1 MWVFSNHRLFFLGF
15 TLWKRSFVK
24 AFFKAKSMHFLN
36 SLKELEKFRLND
48 DDVFL
53 IWGKRLEE
61 EDLKTQIAKQNTN
74 LKPKICFVEDGFIR
88 SVSLGSDLTRPFS
101 LVVDSKGLYIDASK
115 PSDLEEILQNHN
127 FDEEL
132 LKRAKSL
139 IDKLKLYKISKY
151 NTLKHDN
158 LHFKAKTGQ
167 KIILIPAQVEDDA
180 SMLLGGGGL
189 DTLQFIQKV
198 REENPDAHLVFK
210 PHPDVLSGNR
220 KGLKDE
226 KIILQICDEMLR
238 HSSIH
243 SAIEAS
249 DEVHT
254 ITSTAGFDAL
264 LRRKKVVVYGT
275 PFYAGWGLSED
286 RVEIKRRSRKLSLE
300 ELVAGVLIL
309 YPLYLHPKTKNLCE
323 VETSLDIITQ
333 MQRAYFSK
341 FYIKWGVD
349 SRNYALRK
357 LRRTWETMRGF
368 KK

>member
-115 PSDLEEILQNHN
+115 PSDLEEILQNHI

-167 KIILIPAQVEDDA
+167 KTILIPAQVEDDA

-189 DTLQFIQKV
+189 
-198 REENPDAHLVFK
+198 
-210 PHPDVLSGNR
+210 
-220 KGLKDE
+220 
-226 KIILQICDEMLR
+226 
-238 HSSIH
+238 
-243 SAIEAS
+243 
-249 DEVHT
+249 
-254 ITSTAGFDAL
+254 
-264 LRRKKVVVYGT
+264 
-275 PFYAGWGLSED
+275 
-286 RVEIKRRSRKLSLE
+286 
-300 ELVAGVLIL
+300 
-309 YPLYLHPKTKNLCE
+309 
-323 VETSLDIITQ
+323 
-333 MQRAYFSK
+333 
-341 FYIKWGVD
+341 
-349 SRNYALRK
+349 
-357 LRRTWETMRGF
+357 
-368 KK
+368 

>member
-1 MWVFSNHRLFFLGF
+1 ML
-15 TLWKRSFVK
+15 
-24 AFFKAKSMHFLN
+24 
-36 SLKELEKFRLND
+36 
-48 DDVFL
+48 
-53 IWGKRLEE
+53 
-61 EDLKTQIAKQNTN
+61 QNQDN
-74 LKPKICFVEDGFIR
+74 LKFYK
-88 SVSLGSDLTRPFS
+88 SQL
-101 LVVDSKGLYIDASK
+101 
-115 PSDLEEILQNHN
+115 

-198 REENPDAHLVFK
+198 REENPNAHLVFK

-286 RVEIKRRSRKLSLE
+286 RSKLNTPLGDQALKACSWE
-300 ELVAGVLIL
+300 LIL
-309 YPLYLHPKTKNLCE
+309 YPLYLHPKTKK
-323 VETSLDIITQ
+323 I
-333 MQRAYFSK
+333 M
-341 FYIKWGVD
+341 
-349 SRNYALRK
+349 
-357 LRRTWETMRGF
+357 
-368 KK
+368 

>member
-1 MWVFSNHRLFFLGF
+1 MFSNHRLFFLGF

-48 DDVFL
+48 DDDMFL
-53 IWGKRLEE
+53 IWGKRLKE
-61 EDLKTQIAKQNTN
+61 EDLKTQIAKQNAN

-180 SMLLGGGGL
+180 SVLLGGGGL

-341 FYIKWGVD
+341 FYIKWGID

-357 LRRTWETMRGF
+357 LRRTWETMRGL